1 MVEWTGADTLEAG
14 QEEAVTVI
22 TEAIRTCLGLET
34 MTTESQKGAGGR
46 PTRCSKQSVAFIQPC
61 PSVFLHAEM
70 ASDRAGATTVRCHNV
85 SPARTACK
93 EELRE

>member
-14 QEEAVTVI
+14 QEEAVAVI
-22 TEAIRTCLGLET
+22 TEAIRACLGLET
-34 MTTESQKGAGGR
+34 VTTESQKGAGGG
-46 PTRCSKQSVAFIQPC
+46 PTWQSKQSVVFIQPC
-61 PSVFLHAEM
+61 PFVFLHAEM

-93 EELRE
+93 DERRE